1 MEKINVFLFRVLC
14 IYLYFAEIFL
24 LFGDPLGYFLRSYGI
39 EYLIIIAGVLV
50 PFIYSF
56 KKGEIKSKMVIPYEI
71 AFMFIYFAYVDKAFF
86 FAEEFLTNVFILN
99 ISYSLI
105 IWFLLSYY
113 EFDKKE

>member
-14 IYLYFAEIFL
+14 VYLYFAVEFDFIEL
-24 LFGDPLGYFLRSYGI
+24 PITPYGM
-39 EYLIIIAGVLV
+39 EYLFIVVGALI
-50 PFIYSF
+50 PFIYSL
-56 KKGEIKSKMVIPYEI
+56 KKGKIKSKMVIPYEI